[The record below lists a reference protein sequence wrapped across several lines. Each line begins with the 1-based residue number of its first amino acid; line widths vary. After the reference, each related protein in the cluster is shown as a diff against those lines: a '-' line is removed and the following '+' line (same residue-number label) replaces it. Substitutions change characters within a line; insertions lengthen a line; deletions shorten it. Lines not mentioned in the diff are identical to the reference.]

1 MTHTRRKNITDHVKF
16 GAMHLHEAKNT
27 SLSPSARAAH
37 MEAATMH
44 AQAVLLN
51 LRAVRGRR
59 TRRTR
64 RTRA

>member
-16 GAMHLHEAKNT
+16 GAMHLKQAKNT
-27 SLSPSARAAH
+27 RLSPNARAAH

-44 AQAVLLN
+44 AQAVLAN
-51 LRAVRGRR
+51 LRASPARR
-59 TRRTR
+59 RRTR